1 MAALLA
7 DRLVA
12 RMDTPPA
19 LEPWPLDL
27 KNSDLSAL
35 SSSQIRE
42 LLRDRVPEYKA
53 HPEQMLTLSQMWA
66 EENNRSCK
74 QYIAL
79 GSLVEVAAA
88 ASSGIVVVV
97 LNSRCAN

>member
-1 MAALLA
+1 MADLRAW
-7 DRLVA
+7 
-12 RMDTPPA
+12 TPPA

-27 KNSDLSAL
+27 K
-35 SSSQIRE
+35 
-42 LLRDRVPEYKA
+42 KA
-53 HPEQMLTLSQMWA
+53 HPEQMLTLSHMWA
-66 EENNRSCK
+66 QENNRSCK

-79 GSLVEVAAA
+79 GSLVDVAAA